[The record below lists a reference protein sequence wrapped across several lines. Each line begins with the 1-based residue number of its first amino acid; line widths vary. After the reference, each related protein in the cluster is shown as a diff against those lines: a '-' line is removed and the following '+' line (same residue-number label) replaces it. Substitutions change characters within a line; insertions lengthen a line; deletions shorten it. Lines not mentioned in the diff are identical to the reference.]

1 MDENLGVPSPP
12 DDNPEMSRRGAF
24 AAGGLALAAL
34 VAGGCGWLAMNAK
47 KGEEGLALTATL
59 ADGIGTESF
68 PGAVY
73 QEDDAKEMF
82 DAGISASLVR
92 YQLGSDSRNGARNVA
107 YADEG
112 AGSESAGGAAEN
124 AADAASAAAERTS
137 YVKFDVGSMERGVPY
152 LIGCDVYADE
162 WAAIEDFDGDGP
174 VDRDENGNPGYVRNR
189 KKLRRV
195 GAAIV
200 PDGSAGSV
208 TVPFAVPEG
217 GLGENTR
224 LTLRTFWQR
233 LDIH

>member
-1 MDENLGVPSPP
+1 
-12 DDNPEMSRRGAF
+12 
-24 AAGGLALAAL
+24 
-34 VAGGCGWLAMNAK
+34 
-47 KGEEGLALTATL
+47 
-59 ADGIGTESF
+59 
-68 PGAVY
+68 
-73 QEDDAKEMF
+73 MF

-92 YQLGSDSRNGARNVA
+92 LLLGSDSRNGARNAA

-112 AGSESAGGAAEN
+112 SGSEN

-137 YVKFDVGSMERGVPY
+137 YVKFDVDSMERGAPY
-152 LIGCDVYADE
+152 LIACDVYADE
-162 WAAIEDFDGDGP
+162 WITIEDFDGDGP

-208 TVPFAVPEG
+208 TVPFTVPED